1 MNGNYEVLQCD
12 KERCWCMD
20 PDTGQRLEINHE
32 QFYYYRLMNNIID
45 RQLDVVFSRFRG
57 FLFTITLSRSPN
69 EFRAGSVELQ
79 NREIAC
85 GTSFLSNI
93 VN

>member
-1 MNGNYEVLQCD
+1 
-12 KERCWCMD
+12 
-20 PDTGQRLEINHE
+20 
-32 QFYYYRLMNNIID
+32 MNNIID
-45 RQLDVVFSRFRG
+45 RQLDVLFSRFRG